1 MASYQTQA
9 VARNNVCRDK
19 MRFATL
25 FVLLNAPQIQD
36 EMQSYNP
43 NVNID
48 TSVVNL
54 GDFTVSKKGVFIR
67 ISEARY
73 KINIPFTI
81 VSIKFL

>member
-1 MASYQTQA
+1 MAS
-9 VARNNVCRDK
+9 RNNLCRDK

-25 FVLLNAPQIQD
+25 FVLLNARQIQD

-54 GDFTVSKKGVFIR
+54 GDFTQYLKRVFLL
-67 ISEARY
+67 EFQ
-73 KINIPFTI
+73 KQD
-81 VSIKFL
+81 IK

>member
-1 MASYQTQA
+1 
-9 VARNNVCRDK
+9 

-25 FVLLNAPQIQD
+25 FVLLNARQIQD

-54 GDFTVSKKGVFIR
+54 RDFTAVSKKGVFIS

-73 KINIPFTI
+73 KINIPFSI